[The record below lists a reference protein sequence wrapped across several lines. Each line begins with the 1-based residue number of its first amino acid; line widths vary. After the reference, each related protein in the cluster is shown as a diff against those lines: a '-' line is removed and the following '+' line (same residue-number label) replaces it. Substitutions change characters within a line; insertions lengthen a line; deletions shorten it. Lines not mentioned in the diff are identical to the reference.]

1 MSALQFL
8 APFALLA
15 LIPLAGIIILLYLL
29 KLKRRELVIPSI
41 FLWRR
46 ATQDIQANA
55 PFQKLR
61 RSLLLL
67 LQLLALAAMIF
78 SLAAP
83 FFLSSRLGG
92 KSVVIVLDASAS
104 MGATDVKPSRLAEAK
119 QRARQIVAGLGRHDE
134 AALVVCAA
142 RAWVASPFT
151 ADLRKLQEVLQ
162 SAPPTD
168 DPTNMRDALLLAFSL
183 TSKRPQSV
191 VYVISDG
198 AFAPLPEVASPAD
211 LRFLGVGKETDNA
224 ALLAFEVARQQKS
237 SDHQLFLRV
246 KNYSAQ
252 AKTAVVSIY
261 QEDDLL
267 GAHRVDLKPQE
278 NHVETYRLTLQHP
291 GLLRAAL
298 DAGDDLQADDV
309 AYAFGELPSAT
320 SVLLVTPGN
329 LFLEQVLL
337 VQPEVSLYKTASLS
351 SKETNDA
358 YRQYDVVIYDRV
370 APPAPPT
377 SGGVMLVAAGDPAS
391 FGESLT
397 RPSIDRWEE
406 QHPALK
412 YVNLSVVRISKAV
425 ALRPA
430 SRERAI
436 AESAGRPLIVA
447 GERPGLR
454 TLAFGWN
461 FTDSDLPLR
470 VGFPILLTNSVRWL
484 AQSGGGSAPMRIR
497 PGAIVSLAVPP
508 DARAAEVTLPDKTR
522 RTLSVVGGQAS
533 FTESDRVGLYTMTS
547 GDRKWRWAVD
557 LRNAE
562 ESDLT
567 PKDELKLGARSVR
580 ASAGP
585 AKVERHLWPY
595 LALLAVA
602 VLLLEWR
609 VYHRRY

>member
-1 MSALQFL
+1 MPLSFV
-8 APFALLA
+8 APFALIA

-67 LQLLALAAMIF
+67 LQLLALTMMVLA
-78 SLAAP
+78 LAAP
-83 FFLSSRLGG
+83 FLLSSRLGG

-104 MGATDVKPSRLAEAK
+104 MEATDVPPSRFGEAK
-119 QRARQIVAGLGRHDE
+119 QRASQIIGGMGRRDE
-134 AALVVCAA
+134 AALVICAA

-151 ADLRKLQEVLQ
+151 SDLRKLQTALK
-162 SAPPTD
+162 AARPTD
-168 DPTNMRDALLLAFSL
+168 GPTNMRDALLLAFSL
-183 TSKRPQSV
+183 ASKRPKSV
-191 VYVISDG
+191 VYVLSDG
-198 AFAPLPEVASPAD
+198 GFPPLPEVAAAAD
-211 LRFLGVGKETDNA
+211 LRFLRVGKESDNA
-224 ALLAFEVARQQKS
+224 ALLAFEAARQEKS
-237 SDHQLFLRV
+237 PDHQLFLRI
-246 KNYSAQ
+246 KNYSQKAR
-252 AKTAVVSIY
+252 TAVVSIY
-261 QEDDLL
+261 QEEDLL
-267 GAHRVDLKPQE
+267 RAHRVDLKPNE
-278 NHVETYRLTLQHP
+278 NHTETYRLILKRP
-291 GLLRAAL
+291 GLLRAELA
-298 DAGDDLQADDV
+298 AEDDLQADDV
-309 AYAFGELPSAT
+309 AYAFADLPSAT

-329 LFLEQVLL
+329 LFLEQALL

-351 SKETNDA
+351 PKEAEEA
-358 YRQYDVVIYDRV
+358 YRQYEVVIYDRV
-370 APPAPPT
+370 PPPAPPT
-377 SGGVMLVAAGDPAS
+377 SGGVMLVAAGPSAS
-391 FGESLT
+391 FGASLT
-397 RPSIDRWEE
+397 GPSVDRWDER
-406 QHPALK
+406 HPALK
-412 YVNLSVVRISKAV
+412 YVNLSVVRIAKAV

-461 FTDSDLPLR
+461 FSDSDLPLR
-470 VGFPILLTNSVRWL
+470 VGFPILLGNSVRWL

-508 DARAAEVTLPDKTR
+508 EAKSAEVTLPDQSR
-522 RTLSVVGGQAS
+522 RTLSVTDGQAS
-533 FTESDRVGLYTMTS
+533 FVESDRIGVYRMTS

-557 LRNAE
+557 LRSAE
-562 ESDLT
+562 ESDLI
-567 PKDELKLGARSVR
+567 PRDEMKLGARTVR
-580 ASAGP
+580 AGAGP
-585 AKVERHLWPY
+585 PKTERYLWPY

-602 VLLLEWR
+602 ILLLEWR